1 MRLLISPE
9 SRFGCV
15 DSPPRRKGPCLPA
28 GADSP
33 TPLAASS
40 SPLPGPCAFSES
52 LCAPR
57 SDASFGANR
66 GGLSS
71 GPLKAQVHVRSP
83 EGPRAR
89 RRLHMRSGHAPGR
102 GHPPPPSCSE
112 QPLRSARVK
121 SSQCSVR
128 RPVTG
133 PEVATLEFRPG
144 LLTPRQ
150 ALPSPSRTPATG
162 TGMVPRRHAVQD
174 WAPPPEERAQATP
187 GGVSGDSLV
196 TP

>member
-1 MRLLISPE
+1 M
-9 SRFGCV
+9 

-40 SPLPGPCAFSES
+40 SPLLGPCAFSES

-112 QPLRSARVK
+112 QPHLQRAAPPQCAGEELAVLSASPSHGARGGDAGIQTRVPYSK
-121 SSQCSVR
+121 AGAAFTISHPCNGHR
-128 RPVTG
+128 DGTTTAR
-133 PEVATLEFRPG
+133 RPG
-144 LLTPRQ
+144 LGATARGT
-150 ALPSPSRTPATG
+150 RTSHPG
-162 TGMVPRRHAVQD
+162 RRF
-174 WAPPPEERAQATP
+174 WR
-187 GGVSGDSLV
+187 
-196 TP
+196 

>member
-121 SSQCSVR
+121 SSQCSVSESPSHGAR
-128 RPVTG
+128 GGDAGIQTRAPYSKAGAAFTISHPCNG
-133 PEVATLEFRPG
+133 HGDGTTTARRPG
-144 LLTPRQ
+144 LGATARGT
-150 ALPSPSRTPATG
+150 RTSHPG
-162 TGMVPRRHAVQD
+162 RRF
-174 WAPPPEERAQATP
+174 WR
-187 GGVSGDSLV
+187 
-196 TP
+196 